1 MDEKRIKQQHII
13 QINVSPVELIQREDV
28 ATILYALD
36 RYDVAMTRSKH
47 LAVNIAG
54 QQRSASVLQ
63 SVIPQHAHQ
72 HLV

>member
-28 ATILYALD
+28 ATILDALD

-47 LAVNIAG
+47 LAVNVAG
-54 QQRSASVLQ
+54 QQCSASVLQ